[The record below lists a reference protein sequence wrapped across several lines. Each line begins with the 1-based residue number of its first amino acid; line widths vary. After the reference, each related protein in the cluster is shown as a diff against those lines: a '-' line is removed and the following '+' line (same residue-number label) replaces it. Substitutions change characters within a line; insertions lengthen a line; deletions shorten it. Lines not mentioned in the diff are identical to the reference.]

1 MTNDENNI
9 HVVYS
14 MPLGFFSFKKRLS
27 YLIFTGAA
35 SIKLIF
41 KYWTLINISN
51 LKTTA
56 ADSKMLIR
64 YESKQKYKPKLK
76 VNCKHYESSN
86 MSI

>member
-56 ADSKMLIR
+56 ADSNVLIR
-64 YESKQKYKPKLK
+64 YESKQKYSPLTLWKFKY
-76 VNCKHYESSN
+76 VNFTNNHA
-86 MSI
+86 